1 LAEGFTK
8 GALVVKLAVMP
19 EIPLEV
25 SPSEVKA
32 RIDSGEAVRLIDVR
46 EVQEHQLTR
55 IEGAELIPMNSIPQ
69 HLQDLDDDGPA
80 LIVFCHHGVRSLSV
94 VDWLRRQGIQN
105 CQSMSGGIDLWSLT
119 VDRAVPR
126 Y

>member
-1 LAEGFTK
+1 MGS
-8 GALVVKLAVMP
+8 VVKLALMP

-25 SPSEVKA
+25 SPSDVKA
-32 RIDSGEAVRLIDVR
+32 RIDAGEAVRLIDVR

-69 HLQDLDDDGPA
+69 NLQDLDDDGPA

-94 VDWLRRQGIQN
+94 VDWLRRQGIEN
-105 CQSMSGGIDLWSLT
+105 CQSMAGGIDLWSLT
-119 VDRAVPR
+119 VDAAVPR